1 MSFERKQ
8 LQHRPPDWVEDGS
21 VFFITLCL
29 EKRGSPV
36 FADRKLAYAIR
47 EAATFYQRNGNW
59 WIDLF
64 VLMPDHL
71 HALVSFNQRER
82 SMSQTIQSWK
92 RFLNRECG
100 IEWQRGYFD
109 HRLRDENAHLEKA
122 NYIRN
127 NPVRAGLVSKS
138 SEWPH
143 IWTSDDLR

>member
-8 LQHRPPDWVEDGS
+8 LQHRPPDWVDDGS

-29 EKRGSPV
+29 EKRGSQV
-36 FADRKLAYAIR
+36 LADQEVAGSIR
-47 EAATFYQRNGNW
+47 EAATFYQRKGSW

-71 HALVSFNQRER
+71 HALISFNQRER
-82 SMSQTIQSWK
+82 SMSKTIQSWK
-92 RFLNRECG
+92 RFLNREQG
-100 IEWQRGYFD
+100 IQWQRGYFD

-127 NPVRAGLVSKS
+127 NPVRAGLVSRAFC
-138 SEWPH
+138 
-143 IWTSDDLR
+143 I